1 MKNDL
6 KLTKYCVCMNKIDRR
21 GGGVKNRSIGN
32 YQFFGEIK
40 WLKDNCQRNC
50 TQSLLYLES
59 DKSLSLIMIII
70 LH

>member
-21 GGGVKNRSIGN
+21 GGGKNRSIGN

-40 WLKDNCQRNC
+40 WFKVVD
-50 TQSLLYLES
+50 
-59 DKSLSLIMIII
+59 
-70 LH
+70 

>member
-40 WLKDNCQRNC
+40 WFKVVD
-50 TQSLLYLES
+50 
-59 DKSLSLIMIII
+59 
-70 LH
+70 